1 MEHDRIDGARL
12 VQRLGQLGGID
23 GKDEGQ
29 GWTHCCGSG
38 LGAGA
43 RCRSG
48 CVSFGSRHAG
58 FGGLGFSEF
67 KPEAK
72 ANVDEE
78 ALAAAEARAEEA
90 DDLLAQESGS
100 IVSGALKDVAVTI
113 VRTAE
118 ADADDVESVRWLL
131 NAAGASD
138 SGELTLTERFT
149 DQAGADELSTIV
161 ANTLPS
167 GAQLSVQDRSPGT
180 HAGESL
186 AAVLLSDGASGES
199 KTSPEDR
206 TLVLETLQQAGFIE
220 FSGSLVPAE
229 AIVIVDGPE
238 RSGEFSAKL
247 VSDFAKAI
255 GAQGRTALA
264 TQGARPALIDGVKV
278 VGGVDREAGRIK
290 TVLAVSS
297 GAPEM

>member
-1 MEHDRIDGARL
+1 MAKTKGRAGLIAA
-12 VQRLGQLGGID
+12 
-23 GKDEGQ
+23 
-29 GWTHCCGSG
+29 G
-38 LGAGA
+38 LGWGLALGVALGA
-43 RCRSG
+43 L
-48 CVSFGSRHAG
+48 VLAPAMPGSVD
-58 FGGLGFSEF
+58 LGFSEF

-72 ANVDEE
+72 SNVDEE

-90 DDLLAQESGS
+90 NDLLAQESGS

-167 GAQLSVQDRSPGT
+167 RAQLSVQDRSPGT

-278 VGGVDREAGRIK
+278 VGGVDHEAGRIK

>member
-1 MEHDRIDGARL
+1 MAKTKGRAGLIAA
-12 VQRLGQLGGID
+12 
-23 GKDEGQ
+23 
-29 GWTHCCGSG
+29 G
-38 LGAGA
+38 LGWGLALGVALGA
-43 RCRSG
+43 L
-48 CVSFGSRHAG
+48 VLAPAMPGSVD
-58 FGGLGFSEF
+58 LGFSEF

-199 KTSPEDR
+199 KTSREDR
-206 TLVLETLQQAGFIE
+206 TLVLETLQQAGFID
-220 FSGSLVPAE
+220 FSGSIVPAE

-247 VSDFAKAI
+247 VSDFATAI

>member
-1 MEHDRIDGARL
+1 MAKTKGRAGLIAA
-12 VQRLGQLGGID
+12 
-23 GKDEGQ
+23 
-29 GWTHCCGSG
+29 G
-38 LGAGA
+38 LGWGLALGVALGA
-43 RCRSG
+43 L
-48 CVSFGSRHAG
+48 VLAPAMPGSVD
-58 FGGLGFSEF
+58 LGFSEF

-199 KTSPEDR
+199 KTSREDR
-206 TLVLETLQQAGFIE
+206 TLVLETLQQAGFID
-220 FSGSLVPAE
+220 FSGSIVPAE

-238 RSGEFSAKL
+238 RSGEFNAKL
-247 VSDFAKAI
+247 VSDFATAI

>member
-1 MEHDRIDGARL
+1 MAKTKGRAGLIAA
-12 VQRLGQLGGID
+12 
-23 GKDEGQ
+23 
-29 GWTHCCGSG
+29 G
-38 LGAGA
+38 LGWGLALGVALGA
-43 RCRSG
+43 L
-48 CVSFGSRHAG
+48 VLAPAMPGSVD
-58 FGGLGFSEF
+58 LGFSEF

-78 ALAAAEARAEEA
+78 ALAAAEGRAEEA